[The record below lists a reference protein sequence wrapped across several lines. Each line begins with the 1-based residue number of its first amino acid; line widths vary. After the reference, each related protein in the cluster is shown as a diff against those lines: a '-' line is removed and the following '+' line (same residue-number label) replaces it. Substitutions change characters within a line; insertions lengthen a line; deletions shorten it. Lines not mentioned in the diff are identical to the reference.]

1 MFPCLRRPGPR
12 VRRRPG
18 RSRHRPANAGSPVD
32 TAAERRPRPG
42 CARPGDLGWSRDAPR
57 AV

>member
-18 RSRHRPANAGSPVD
+18 RSRH
-32 TAAERRPRPG
+32 
-42 CARPGDLGWSRDAPR
+42 
-57 AV
+57 